1 MFETFLFDNWED
13 LLWIFLMSLLIY
25 PSLVAILRGFGKRTL
40 TNVNMFDLII
50 TIAYGNALSSIII
63 TREVS
68 YVDGFTILLAMTVL
82 QVILSKLQMYSKTL
96 QKLVKA
102 KPIFLYYDGEF
113 NELAINRQR
122 LQRDD
127 LLQAIRKK
135 GIRSFTD
142 VTAITLEG
150 DGTLAVM
157 QKDNDVP
164 HDVFDDVI
172 WLDK

>member
-1 MFETFLFDNWED
+1 MFETFLFDNWND
-13 LLWIFLMSLLIY
+13 LLWIFLMSILIY
-25 PSLVAILRGFGKRTL
+25 PSLIVILRGFGKRTL

-50 TIAYGNALSSIII
+50 TIAYGNVLSSIII
-63 TREVS
+63 THEIS
-68 YVDGFTILLAMTVL
+68 YTDGFTIMFIMTVL

-96 QKLVKA
+96 KKLVKS
-102 KPIFLYYDGEF
+102 KPVFLYYHGEF
-113 NELAINRQR
+113 NEVAKNRHR

-127 LLQAIRKK
+127 LLQVIRKK
-135 GIRSFTD
+135 GIRSFAD

-157 QKDNDVP
+157 QKEDSIPDDVLE
-164 HDVFDDVI
+164 DVI